1 MRVKIIP
8 FLWQFV
14 KNYKFSFIGSLIVI
28 LSLDLMDL
36 IGGNTVLKN
45 FIDNMTNNRL
55 DFNGALLVILFYVFL
70 NSFSTILIF
79 AKRRISF
86 GYQFKLK
93 ENIRN
98 YVFQY
103 LLKQSNRF
111 FTNNFVGTIN
121 SKMNDI
127 ANNIGNFLDNTINI
141 MSNMNC
147 FIVCL
152 VIFAKKNTNF
162 SLFLL
167 VWTIS
172 YFYIYIKFSKK
183 IEKQTEVATD
193 IESKCSGKII
203 DCFTNILNIKNF
215 SSERREK
222 YNVKKHTKTILK
234 ERYKI
239 CHIKSLLDL
248 VDFIGKFSF
257 SAVIAIVSLKMYFDK
272 TLTLGELTFNL
283 SVSASLFWWL
293 KWAFRMLSENIENY
307 GKIKQAVDTLIVEQE
322 IKDKVDAK
330 ILNISDGKIVFKNI
344 DFSYNKEAN

>member
-1 MRVKIIP
+1 MRIKTLS

-14 KNYKFSFIGSLIVI
+14 KNYKFSFIGSLV
-28 LSLDLMDL
+28 LVLFVDLMEL
-36 IGGNTVLKN
+36 VGGNTVLKN
-45 FIDNMTNNRL
+45 FIDDITNNRL
-55 DFNGALLVILFYVFL
+55 NFNNALLMILFCVLLGSL
-70 NSFSTILIF
+70 NTIFSSVNIKL
-79 AKRRISF
+79 SF
-86 GYQFKLK
+86 GYRVKLK
-93 ENIRN
+93 ESIRN
-98 YVFQY
+98 YMFQY

-127 ANNIGNFLDNTINI
+127 ANNIGNFLDNAINI
-141 MSNMNC
+141 ISNMNC

-162 SLFLL
+162 SLFLF
-167 VWTIS
+167 VWTMS

-257 SAVIAIVSLKMYFDK
+257 SAVIAIVSLKMYFDHK
-272 TLTLGELTFNL
+272 LTLGEFTFNL
-283 SVSASLFWWL
+283 SVSTYLFWWL
-293 KWAFRMLSENIENY
+293 KWALRMLSENIENY
-307 GKIKQAVDTLIVEQE
+307 GKIKQAIDTLIVEQE
-322 IKDKVDAK
+322 IKDKENAK
-330 ILNISDGKIVFKNI
+330 VLNISDGKIVFKNI
-344 DFSYNKEAN
+344 DFSYQNDN

>member
-14 KNYKFSFIGSLIVI
+14 KNYKFSFIGSLVIV
-28 LSLDLMDL
+28 LFVDLMEL

-45 FIDNMTNNRL
+45 FIYDITNNRL
-55 DFNGALLVILFYVFL
+55 NFDNALLMILLYVFL
-70 NSFSTILIF
+70 NSFNIIF
-79 AKRRISF
+79 FSIKRKLSF

-93 ENIRN
+93 ESIRN
-98 YVFQY
+98 YAFQY

-127 ANNIGNFLDNTINI
+127 ANNIGNFLDNAIDI
-141 MSNMNC
+141 ISNMNC

-152 VIFAKKNTNF
+152 VIFANKNINF

-167 VWTIS
+167 VWTMS
-172 YFYIYIKFSKK
+172 YFYIYIKFSKR

-283 SVSASLFWWL
+283 SVSTSLFWWL
-293 KWAFRMLSENIENY
+293 KWALRMLSENIENY

-322 IKDKVDAK
+322 IKDKEDAK

-344 DFSYNKEAN
+344 NFSYQNNN